1 MTFGLYITHPQVR
14 IDPDIPVPRWGLSDL
29 GAARAREAA
38 KSDWARTLGRI
49 VSSDEVKA
57 IETAEILSLASGIS
71 IEIAEDTHE
80 NDRSATGFLP
90 PPQFE
95 DAANWFFAHP
105 EESFKGWERAVD
117 AQRRIVSA
125 VARILADHDPQR
137 ADRLRRPWRCW
148 NAVEMPPRRLAD
160 RPRPGP
166 AGGRRKSLLLHPCG
180 SDCLMRLDAHRKMGR
195 VSGMN
200 ARDRLIVGLDIPTI
214 GDAEKMVATLG
225 DTVSFYKI
233 GYQLV
238 FAGGLELARDL
249 AKDGKK
255 VFLDMKL
262 LDIDN
267 TVAKGVENIVKMG
280 MTMLTLHAYPKAMRA
295 AVEAARGSDLCL
307 LAVTV
312 LTSMDETDLVDAGY
326 EYDPH
331 TLVLRRSEQ
340 ALAAGMGGIV
350 CSAEESAAVRKIVG
364 PDMAIVTPGI
374 RPAGSEAGDQKRVM
388 TPSDALR
395 AGSSHLVVAR
405 PIVKAADPKAAAQAI
420 LAEMQGAL

>member
-1 MTFGLYITHPQVR
+1 
-14 IDPDIPVPRWGLSDL
+14 
-29 GAARAREAA
+29 
-38 KSDWARTLGRI
+38 
-49 VSSDEVKA
+49 
-57 IETAEILSLASGIS
+57 
-71 IEIAEDTHE
+71 
-80 NDRSATGFLP
+80 
-90 PPQFE
+90 
-95 DAANWFFAHP
+95 
-105 EESFKGWERAVD
+105 
-117 AQRRIVSA
+117 
-125 VARILADHDPQR
+125 
-137 ADRLRRPWRCW
+137 
-148 NAVEMPPRRLAD
+148 
-160 RPRPGP
+160 
-166 AGGRRKSLLLHPCG
+166 
-180 SDCLMRLDAHRKMGR
+180 
-195 VSGMN
+195 MN

-214 GDAEKMVATLG
+214 GDAEKMVSTLG

-249 AKDGKK
+249 AKDGKQ

-295 AVEAARGSDLCL
+295 AVEAAKGSDLCL

-374 RPAGSEAGDQKRVM
+374 RPAGSDAGDQKRVM
-388 TPSDALR
+388 TPSHALR

-405 PIVKAADPKAAAQAI
+405 PIVKAPDPKAAAQAI
-420 LAEMQGAL
+420 LAEMQGVL

>member
-1 MTFGLYITHPQVR
+1 
-14 IDPDIPVPRWGLSDL
+14 
-29 GAARAREAA
+29 
-38 KSDWARTLGRI
+38 
-49 VSSDEVKA
+49 
-57 IETAEILSLASGIS
+57 
-71 IEIAEDTHE
+71 
-80 NDRSATGFLP
+80 
-90 PPQFE
+90 
-95 DAANWFFAHP
+95 
-105 EESFKGWERAVD
+105 
-117 AQRRIVSA
+117 
-125 VARILADHDPQR
+125 
-137 ADRLRRPWRCW
+137 
-148 NAVEMPPRRLAD
+148 
-160 RPRPGP
+160 
-166 AGGRRKSLLLHPCG
+166 
-180 SDCLMRLDAHRKMGR
+180 
-195 VSGMN
+195 MN

-214 GDAEKMVATLG
+214 GEAEKMVATLG
-225 DTVSFYKI
+225 ETVSFYKI

-267 TVAKGVENIVKMG
+267 TVANGVENIVKMG

-295 AVEAARGSDLCL
+295 AVEAAKGSDLCL

-405 PIVKAADPKAAAQAI
+405 PIVKAPDPKAAAQAI
-420 LAEMQGAL
+420 LAEMQGVL